1 MKTDQERKQSPVYS
15 GFLRYFPEACVAVAQ
30 CSYLAN
36 EQHNPGEPMHWARDK
51 SPDELDSMMRHALHA
66 GEMDTDGIRHS
77 TKIAWRAMANLQK
90 EIESEN
96 ANKSPQV
103 DVRQPIMDE
112 EDARRSDLVGLE
124 EAFNLAA
131 HMTDKPQNHAV
142 GLGDIEQGVE
152 SELASRTTN
161 HELHSK

>member
-1 MKTDQERKQSPVYS
+1 MTTDKERKQSPVYS
-15 GFLRYFPEACVAVAQ
+15 GFLRYFPDACIAVSQ

-77 TKIAWRAMANLQK
+77 TKVAWRAMANLQK
-90 EIESEN
+90 EIEAEN
-96 ANKSPQV
+96 VNTSPQV

-131 HMTDKPQNHAV
+131 HMTEKPEAHAV
-142 GLGDIEQGVE
+142 GLGDIEYQIE
-152 SELASRTTN
+152 AAQAERQTI
-161 HELHSK
+161 HPLHTK